1 LVEEGCKFGTILG
14 TKEKTPHAGEGLYL
28 VVIVSVV

>member
-1 LVEEGCKFGTILG
+1 MELERTGCVQ
-14 TKEKTPHAGEGLYL
+14 EKPPHRGEGLYL

>member
-1 LVEEGCKFGTILG
+1 MELERTGSVQ
-14 TKEKTPHAGEGLYL
+14 EKTPHQGEGLYL